1 MKRAYAAWLVICT
14 LAFAQY
20 GCAVD
25 AGTNATGAIH
35 ATDATNAPP
44 TNDPTNGS
52 SYIEKEAAASD
63 GEREGP
69 SSARSAVRTQ
79 AAVPN
84 AFVQGEVVQG
94 AVAQGPQPVPWCED
108 LACGSPL
115 CGCVPGVAVN
125 GMLSEYALGEAAL
138 AP

>member
-1 MKRAYAAWLVICT
+1 MKRAYAAWLVIGT

-25 AGTNATGAIH
+25 AGTNASEAKR
-35 ATDATNAPP
+35 ATDAPNAPS
-44 TNDPTNGS
+44 TNDPTSGS
-52 SYIEKEAAASD
+52 SDIEEKTPAAASA
-63 GEREGP
+63 GGLERPSSGP
-69 SSARSAVRTQ
+69 SAARTQ
-79 AAVPN
+79 GAVPN
-84 AFVQGEVVQG
+84 ALMPAAVLQGI
-94 AVAQGPQPVPWCED
+94 QPVPWCED

-125 GMLSEYALGEAAL
+125 GMSSEQALREAAL